1 MGRYLLGID
10 EGTTGC
16 RACIFDFEGNLVS
29 SDYREY
35 PCYYP
40 KPGWVEQKPEDITPA
55 LYASVQAAIAKGD
68 VDAKEIEA
76 LGIST
81 QADVVGPLDKEGN
94 LLRPFIGW
102 QDLRGASY
110 IESLTKE
117 HLSGPEYYA
126 ISGAPMNAIFGI
138 TKLVWF
144 RDNERELY
152 EKTAIL
158 SNHQEYFLRAFGV
171 DSGYYT
177 DLSSASRT
185 GMLDVDN
192 GKWSEKLFQAFSLD
206 VAKFPTVVP
215 DNPVVGTVTRAVAE
229 KTSLVEGTKIVVA
242 AHDQNCSTFGCGLV
256 DAGTASL
263 VLGTWGSL
271 YVGLDRPIRD
281 PNGVLIVK
289 GNHGL
294 GNWTIEGA
302 ATAAASSY
310 RWFRDTLGGVEVAA
324 GKLIG
329 KDPYELINEEVA
341 SVAPGANGV
350 AFLPFLQGASAG
362 PRANPFARG
371 VLFGITLGTSHSEL
385 ARAVMEGITLEMRDI
400 LEAQRRGGVE
410 ITSIHLT
417 GGGTKSRMWNQMQAD
432 IYKVP
437 VHVLQTSDTG
447 ALGAAMYAGVGAG
460 VYSSHKQAA
469 ETAVHVQETYEPVSR
484 NFAAYDD
491 AYSRFVS
498 VYTALHEGKVF

>member
-16 RACIFDFEGNLVS
+16 RAAIFDFEGNLIS

-55 LYASVQAAIAKGD
+55 LYASVKAAIASGG

-76 LGIST
+76 LGISS
-81 QADVVGPLDKEGN
+81 QADVVGPLDKDGN

-102 QDLRGASY
+102 QDLRGAPL
-110 IESLTKE
+110 IEPLLRE

-144 RDNERELY
+144 RDNEPELY
-152 EKTAIL
+152 ERTTVL

-185 GMLDVDN
+185 GMLDVDHHQ
-192 GKWSEKLFQAFSLD
+192 WSDKLFQAFALD
-206 VAKFPTVVP
+206 RDKFPKVVT
-215 DNPVVGTVTRAVAE
+215 DNPVVGTVPRQVAE
-229 KTSLVEGTKIVVA
+229 RTGLAEGTKIVVA

-256 DAGTASL
+256 EGGTASL

-302 ATAAASSY
+302 ASAAASSY
-310 RWFRDTLGGVEVAA
+310 RWFRDTFGGIEVAA
-324 GKLIG
+324 GKLLG
-329 KDPYELINEEVA
+329 KDPYDLINDQVET
-341 SVAPGANGV
+341 VAPGANGIT
-350 AFLPFLQGASAG
+350 FLPFLQGASAG

-371 VLFGITLGTSHSEL
+371 VLFGITLGSTHSEV

-400 LEAQRRGGVE
+400 LEAQRRAGVE
-410 ITSIHLT
+410 IASIHLT
-417 GGGTKSRMWNQMQAD
+417 GGGTKSRLWNQMQAD
-432 IYKVP
+432 MYKVP
-437 VHVLQTSDTG
+437 VHVLQTSETG

-460 VYSSHKQAA
+460 VYSNHRQAA
-469 ETAVHVQETYEPVSR
+469 ETAVHVRETYEPGSK
-484 NFAAYDD
+484 NSAAYDE

-498 VYTALHEGKVF
+498 VYESLHAGKAF